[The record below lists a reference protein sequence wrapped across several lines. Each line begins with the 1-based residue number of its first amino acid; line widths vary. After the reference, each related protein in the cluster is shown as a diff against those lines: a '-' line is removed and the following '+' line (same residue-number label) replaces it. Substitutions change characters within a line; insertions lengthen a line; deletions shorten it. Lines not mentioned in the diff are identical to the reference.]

1 VGRFFVILASVI
13 VTGIGLGL
21 VGGFQESD
29 VRILGLAPVCT
40 APVVPCWLAFGGGT
54 GVLVVGLGGVGVVAL
69 TIYGAGVLFATGQ
82 LAVGLLAI
90 GQAGV
95 GVIGWIGQVGAGATG
110 IGQLIFGW
118 LVRGQLPIGADGTAF
133 HAMLFRQLKSALG
146 PLGTRYDLSA

>member
-1 VGRFFVILASVI
+1 MGRFFVILASVI

-69 TIYGAGVLFATGQ
+69 TIYGAGVLCLQT
-82 LAVGLLAI
+82 AVGSSSRRHRPTA
-90 GQAGV
+90 
-95 GVIGWIGQVGAGATG
+95 
-110 IGQLIFGW
+110 
-118 LVRGQLPIGADGTAF
+118 VRKKNVTTHFL
-133 HAMLFRQLKSALG
+133 HANPVA
-146 PLGTRYDLSA
+146 